1 MAWQQ
6 GAPGDAL
13 GQVGEGRPG
22 CYVYVAIESNS
33 GEMFEEPWKTE
44 LGDLREKVI
53 PVYLPG
59 PNHSRWTGNTFP

>member
-33 GEMFEEPWKTE
+33 GEMFEEP
-44 LGDLREKVI
+44 
-53 PVYLPG
+53 
-59 PNHSRWTGNTFP
+59 